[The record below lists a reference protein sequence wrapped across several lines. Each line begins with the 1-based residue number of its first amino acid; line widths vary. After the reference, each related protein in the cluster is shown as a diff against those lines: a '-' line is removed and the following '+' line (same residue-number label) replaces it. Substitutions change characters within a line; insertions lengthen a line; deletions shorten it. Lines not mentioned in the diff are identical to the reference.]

1 LEEPLGRSIDQKR
14 KQTAAIQVFGKK
26 PAKHVSAPSRIQNT
40 KIPNGRMLMT
50 KDPVCKMDVDESKTN
65 FKSEYAGRNYHFCS
79 EECKDT
85 FDSQPERYAATAA

>member
-1 LEEPLGRSIDQKR
+1 
-14 KQTAAIQVFGKK
+14 
-26 PAKHVSAPSRIQNT
+26 
-40 KIPNGRMLMT
+40 MLMT

-65 FKSEYAGRNYHFCS
+65 FKSEYAGRKYHFCS